1 MNTKGHI
8 LAVDDDDRLRDL
20 LKRYLTREGHDV
32 TTAKDAASARKLM
45 STMSFDLVILDVMM
59 PGEDGLSLLKS
70 VREKKSDT
78 PVILLTARSL
88 PAERIEGLK
97 IGADDYLSKPFEP
110 EELALRISSILK
122 RATPE
127 APVEELKLSGMLF
140 HVNKGELRKDGR
152 LVRLTESETQL
163 LSILAGRAG
172 AAISR
177 HELAMLTAAGVHT
190 QLLSGDQ
197 PRAVERIA
205 REVGMT
211 TYQGGCLPQDKL
223 TTVQELVRKGRRVAM
238 VGDGLNDAPALAAA
252 DVGMAM
258 AARSATGHGGG
269 VQRKNVV
276 AALHRAPHE
285 LGAFKDLDVL
295 GHGVERKRKIAGDL
309 GHAGLALGQAGEDRA
324 ARGVGKGGEGVV
336 KHHSPI

>member
-45 STMSFDLVILDVMM
+45 ATMSFDLVILDVMM

-110 EELALRISSILK
+110 EELALRITSILK
-122 RATPE
+122 RAAPE
-127 APVEELKLSGMLF
+127 APVEELRLSGMIF

-172 AAISR
+172 AVISR
-177 HELAMLTAAGVHT
+177 HELAMLTAAGV
-190 QLLSGDQ
+190 
-197 PRAVERIA
+197 ERS
-205 REVGMT
+205 V
-211 TYQGGCLPQDKL
+211 D
-223 TTVQELVRKGRRVAM
+223 VQVTRLR
-238 VGDGLNDAPALAAA
+238 
-252 DVGMAM
+252 
-258 AARSATGHGGG
+258 
-269 VQRKNVV
+269 
-276 AALHRAPHE
+276 
-285 LGAFKDLDVL
+285 
-295 GHGVERKRKIAGDL
+295 RKIERDPREPVHL
-309 GHAGLALGQAGEDRA
+309 QTV
-324 ARGVGKGGEGVV
+324 RGVGYRLTGD
-336 KHHSPI
+336 

>member
-45 STMSFDLVILDVMM
+45 ATMSFDLVILDVMM

-110 EELALRISSILK
+110 EELALRITSILK
-122 RATPE
+122 RAAPE
-127 APVEELKLSGMLF
+127 APVEELRLSGMIF

-172 AAISR
+172 AVISR
-177 HELAMLTAAGVHT
+177 HELAMLTAT
-190 QLLSGDQ
+190 
-197 PRAVERIA
+197 
-205 REVGMT
+205 
-211 TYQGGCLPQDKL
+211 
-223 TTVQELVRKGRRVAM
+223 
-238 VGDGLNDAPALAAA
+238 
-252 DVGMAM
+252 
-258 AARSATGHGGG
+258 
-269 VQRKNVV
+269 
-276 AALHRAPHE
+276 
-285 LGAFKDLDVL
+285 
-295 GHGVERKRKIAGDL
+295 GVERSVDVQVTRLRRKIERDPREPVHL
-309 GHAGLALGQAGEDRA
+309 QTV
-324 ARGVGKGGEGVV
+324 RGVGYRLTGD
-336 KHHSPI
+336 

>member
-1 MNTKGHI
+1 MNVKGHI

-32 TTAKDAASARKLM
+32 TVAKDAASARKLM
-45 STMSFDLVILDVMM
+45 ATMSFDLVILDVMM

-78 PVILLTARSL
+78 PVILLTARGL

-110 EELALRISSILK
+110 EELALRIGSILK
-122 RATPE
+122 RAAPE
-127 APVEELKLSGMLF
+127 APVEELKLSGMIF

-177 HELAMLTAAGVHT
+177 HELAALTAAGV
-190 QLLSGDQ
+190 
-197 PRAVERIA
+197 ERS
-205 REVGMT
+205 V
-211 TYQGGCLPQDKL
+211 D
-223 TTVQELVRKGRRVAM
+223 VQVTRLR
-238 VGDGLNDAPALAAA
+238 
-252 DVGMAM
+252 
-258 AARSATGHGGG
+258 
-269 VQRKNVV
+269 
-276 AALHRAPHE
+276 
-285 LGAFKDLDVL
+285 
-295 GHGVERKRKIAGDL
+295 RKIERDPREPVHL
-309 GHAGLALGQAGEDRA
+309 QTV
-324 ARGVGKGGEGVV
+324 RGVGYRLTGD
-336 KHHSPI
+336 